1 MTEAA
6 QTLTVRVPF
15 VIRKRG
21 GRKLAI
27 AADGTTLAPP
37 RPRIDNT
44 LVKALARAHRWNRL
58 LESGRYGTAAELAA
72 AEKIN
77 PSYVSRVLRLTL
89 LAPDIVEAI
98 VEGRQADGVE
108 TDVLLQPFSAK
119 WAEQR
124 RLLPFSAPRVDVSSL
139 STSGHFVVSSPSPSR
154 SYRLRP

>member
-1 MTEAA
+1 MIAPA

-15 VIRKRG
+15 TIRKRG

-27 AADGTTLAPP
+27 AADGSTLAPP

-44 LVKALARAHRWNRL
+44 LVKALARAHRWNKL
-58 LESGRYGTAAELAA
+58 LESGRYGSAAELAT

-98 VEGRQADGVE
+98 VEGRQANSME
-108 TDVLLQPFSAK
+108 AALLLQPFSTA
-119 WAEQR
+119 WHEQR
-124 RLLPFSAPRVDVSSL
+124 RALP
-139 STSGHFVVSSPSPSR
+139 
-154 SYRLRP
+154 

>member
-6 QTLTVRVPF
+6 QTFTVRVPF
-15 VIRKRG
+15 AIRKRG

-27 AADGTTLAPP
+27 AADGSTLAPP

-44 LVKALARAHRWNRL
+44 LVKALARAHRWNKL
-58 LESGRYGTAAELAA
+58 LESGRYGSAAELAA

-98 VEGRQADGVE
+98 IEGRQADGME
-108 TDVLLQPFSAK
+108 AAVLLRPFSAD
-119 WAEQR
+119 WASQR
-124 RLLPFSAPRVDVSSL
+124 QTLA
-139 STSGHFVVSSPSPSR
+139 
-154 SYRLRP
+154 

>member
-1 MTEAA
+1 MNEAPR
-6 QTLTVRVPF
+6 TSTVRVPF
-15 VIRKRG
+15 TVRKRG

-27 AADGTTLAPP
+27 ATDGSTLAPP
-37 RPRIDNT
+37 RLRIDST

-98 VEGRQADGVE
+98 VEGRQADGIE
-108 TDVLLQPFSAK
+108 PAVLLRPFSSE
-119 WAEQR
+119 WNEQR
-124 RLLPFSAPRVDVSSL
+124 EAL
-139 STSGHFVVSSPSPSR
+139 S
-154 SYRLRP
+154 

>member
-1 MTEAA
+1 MSAPA
-6 QTLTVRVPF
+6 QVLTVRVPF
-15 VIRKRG
+15 TIRKRG

-44 LVKALARAHRWNRL
+44 LVKALARAHRWNKL
-58 LESGRYGTAAELAA
+58 LESGRYGSAAELAA

-89 LAPDIVEAI
+89 LAPDLVEAI
-98 VEGRQADGVE
+98 VEGRQADGIE
-108 TDVLLQPFSAK
+108 AALLLQPFSAN

-124 RLLPFSAPRVDVSSL
+124 QALL
-139 STSGHFVVSSPSPSR
+139 
-154 SYRLRP
+154 

>member
-1 MTEAA
+1 MSALA

-15 VIRKRG
+15 TIRKRG

-27 AADGTTLAPP
+27 AADGSTLAPL
-37 RPRIDNT
+37 RPRIDST

-58 LESGRYGTAAELAA
+58 LESGRYGSAAELAA

-89 LAPDIVEAI
+89 LAPDLVEAI
-98 VEGRQADGVE
+98 VEGRQADDIE
-108 TDVLLQPFSAK
+108 ALVLLRPFSTD

-124 RLLPFSAPRVDVSSL
+124 RALP
-139 STSGHFVVSSPSPSR
+139 
-154 SYRLRP
+154 

>member
-1 MTEAA
+1 MSTPA

-15 VIRKRG
+15 TIRKRG

-27 AADGTTLAPP
+27 AADGSTLAQP
-37 RPRIDNT
+37 RLRIDST

-58 LESGRYGTAAELAA
+58 LENGRYGSAAELAA

-77 PSYVSRVLRLTL
+77 PSYVSRILRLTL

-98 VEGRQADGVE
+98 VEGRQADGIE
-108 TDVLLQPFSAK
+108 ATVLLQPFSAI

-124 RLLPFSAPRVDVSSL
+124 ATL
-139 STSGHFVVSSPSPSR
+139 S
-154 SYRLRP
+154 

>member
-1 MTEAA
+1 MSEAA

-15 VIRKRG
+15 TIRKRG

-27 AADGTTLAPP
+27 AADGSTLAPP
-37 RPRIDNT
+37 RPRIDST

-58 LESGRYGTAAELAA
+58 LETGRYGSAAELAA

-98 VEGRQADGVE
+98 VEGQQPDGIEADRLLRPYPVEWARQRQA
-108 TDVLLQPFSAK
+108 LL
-119 WAEQR
+119 
-124 RLLPFSAPRVDVSSL
+124 
-139 STSGHFVVSSPSPSR
+139 
-154 SYRLRP
+154 

>member
-1 MTEAA
+1 MSEAP

-15 VIRKRG
+15 AIRKRG

-27 AADGTTLAPP
+27 AADGSTLAPP

-44 LVKALARAHRWNRL
+44 IVKALARAHRWNKL
-58 LESGRYGTAAELAA
+58 LENGRYGSAAELAA

-98 VEGRQADGVE
+98 VEGRQADGIE
-108 TDVLLQPFSAK
+108 AAVLLRPFSAE
-119 WAEQR
+119 WEQQR
-124 RLLPFSAPRVDVSSL
+124 RALP
-139 STSGHFVVSSPSPSR
+139 
-154 SYRLRP
+154 